1 MDNPCEQLTVRDAK
15 GTRVSS
21 YSAFYVSANLS
32 RRSNKSNSIL
42 GFTVSDLFPV
52 QFTERLNS
60 IPDDFSN
67 YPCFVQ

>member
-42 GFTVSDLFPV
+42 GFTVSDLFPG
-52 QFTERLNS
+52 QFTEG
-60 IPDDFSN
+60 
-67 YPCFVQ
+67 